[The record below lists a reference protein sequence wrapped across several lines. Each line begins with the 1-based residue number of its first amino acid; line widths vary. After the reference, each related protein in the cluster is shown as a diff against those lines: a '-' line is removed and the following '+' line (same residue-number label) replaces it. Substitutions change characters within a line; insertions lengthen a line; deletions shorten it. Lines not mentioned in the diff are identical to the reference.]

1 MILKIVLIVICS
13 MIILT
18 GAIYFSILAFRA
30 IEKKRKYING
40 PEKLMKVLVN
50 EINNKNI
57 IILTNLYDTPAE
69 FTKDSPINQFRKLC
83 MKITK
88 KEPVIF
94 TTKREYIISTIRG
107 VVENVDWYF
116 KWNFKGK
123 KGEDEYICLYIPL
136 EYKQA
141 MFSFFNKLEE
151 KRKAAEGNKDVRDK
165 E

>member
-69 FTKDSPINQFRKLC
+69 FTKDSPVNQFRKLC

-141 MFSFFNKLEE
+141 MLSFFNKPEE
-151 KRKAAEGNKDVRDK
+151 KRKAAEGNKDVQDK

>member
-116 KWNFKGK
+116 KWNFAGK
-123 KGEDEYICLYIPL
+123 KGENEYICLYIPL

-141 MFSFFNKLEE
+141 MFSFFKKLEE
-151 KRKAAEGNKDVRDK
+151 KRKAAEENKDVSDK

>member
-40 PEKLMKVLVN
+40 PEKLMKVLVD

-69 FTKDSPINQFRKLC
+69 MTKDSPVHQFRKLC
-83 MKITK
+83 IKITK
-88 KEPVIF
+88 KEPAIF

-123 KGEDEYICLYIPL
+123 KGENDYICLYIPL

-151 KRKAAEGNKDVRDK
+151 KRKAAEENKDVQDK